1 MMRNKVLHI
10 ALAMLIFTIGAG
22 TALAE
27 DSLTTILDSK
37 YGAGNYQEVTNTNRF
52 VFDSG
57 TYAVTALLVDKESS
71 YSNPTGWYEVD
82 SKTLHTLFGNPPAQV
97 GTSIT
102 FTPNEKFGLY
112 INSAIGTFYS
122 DASLNAGTKRAKL
135 FTLKSGGYVLA
146 FEDGSDWDY
155 QDIVVEIKG
164 SNLSFVPEFPTVA
177 LPVAAI
183 IGLVFVF
190 GRRKE

>member
-1 MMRNKVLHI
+1 MRNKVLHI
-10 ALAMLIFTIGAG
+10 ALAMLLFTIGAG

-57 TYAVTALLVDKESS
+57 TYTVTALIVDKESGFR
-71 YSNPTGWYEVD
+71 NPTGWYEED
-82 SKTLHTLFGNPPAQV
+82 SKTLHSLFDPVQV
-97 GTSIT
+97 GASVT
-102 FTPNEKFGLY
+102 FTPNEKFGMY
-112 INSAIGTFYS
+112 IVSDIGTFYS
-122 DASLNAGTKRAKL
+122 DASQNPGGAKRARL
-135 FTLKSGGYVLA
+135 FTIDGGYVLG
-146 FEDGSDWDY
+146 FEDLTDGDY

-164 SNLSFVPEFPTVA
+164 SNLSIPEFPTVA

-183 IGLVFVF
+183 LGLVFIF
-190 GRRKE
+190 GRRKENP

>member
-1 MMRNKVLHI
+1 MMRRKVLHI
-10 ALAMLIFTIGAG
+10 ALAMLLFTIGAG

-27 DSLTTILDSK
+27 DSLTTILNSK
-37 YGAGNYQEVTNTNRF
+37 YGEGNYQEVTNTNRF

-57 TYAVTALLVDKESS
+57 TYIVTALLVDKESGFQ
-71 YSNPTGWYEVD
+71 NPTGWYEED
-82 SKTLHTLFGNPPAQV
+82 SKTKHLLFDNPPNQV
-97 GTSIT
+97 GDSLT
-102 FTPNEKFGLY
+102 FTPNEKFGMY
-112 INSAIGTFYS
+112 IVSDIGTFYS
-122 DASLNAGTKRAKL
+122 DAILNPQGAKRARL
-135 FTLKSGGYVLA
+135 FTINGGYVLG
-146 FEDGSDWDY
+146 FEDQGDGDY